1 MRTEPA
7 TGVAATEAG
16 AEPEP
21 TFVEALRYCALVF
34 LALRLL
40 TFAIGLVA
48 AGVVPPIEPV
58 GVPGWPAHPAPDPGW
73 HTLFTAWERFDALW
87 FLRIA
92 DTGYRTDDGS
102 AAFFPLYP
110 LVVRAISFLLGGRPF
125 GASVIVS
132 NAAFVA
138 ALAVTYLLT
147 AMELGERRARTT
159 IVLLAFFPTSFF
171 FLMPY
176 SEALFLLLAVTALW
190 SARRGRWALAGVAG
204 ALAGLTRSIGIV
216 LAPAIAVEA
225 LHRREE
231 GRGPAWPGLLAAG
244 ATGLGTLAYLGWW
257 QVKAGDWLTPITR
270 QENWERVFSW
280 PWVTLWDATR
290 FAFRYVGDTNGGYWL
305 IDWLIVMPVLVAAG
319 FALARYRP
327 VYGVYVLGGLL
338 LPLMFV
344 FADRP
349 LMSMPRFVLPLIPAF
364 WAAAEVADRF
374 RVPRWTLAALG
385 AAGLGVL
392 SVLTVNWYYIF

>member
-73 HTLFTAWERFDALW
+73 HNLFTAWERFDALW

>member
-305 IDWLIVMPVLVAAG
+305 IDWLIVVPVLVAAG

>member
-290 FAFRYVGDTNGGYWL
+290 FAFRYVGDTNCGYWL
-305 IDWLIVMPVLVAAG
+305 IDWVIFVPVLVAAG

-385 AAGLGVL
+385 AAGLGV
-392 SVLTVNWYYIF
+392 

>member
-1 MRTEPA
+1 MRIEPA

-110 LVVRAISFLLGGRPF
+110 LVVRVISFLLGGRPF

-305 IDWLIVMPVLVAAG
+305 IDWLIVVPVLVAAG

-392 SVLTVNWYYIF
+392 SVLTVSWYYIF

>member
-73 HTLFTAWERFDALW
+73 HNLFTAWERFDALW

-305 IDWLIVMPVLVAAG
+305 IDWLIVVPVLVAAG

>member
-73 HTLFTAWERFDALW
+73 HNLFTAWERFDALW

-204 ALAGLTRSIGIV
+204 ALAGLTRSTGIV

-305 IDWLIVMPVLVAAG
+305 IDWVIVVPVLVAAG

-392 SVLTVNWYYIF
+392 SVLTVSWYYIF

>member
-1 MRTEPA
+1 
-7 TGVAATEAG
+7 
-16 AEPEP
+16 
-21 TFVEALRYCALVF
+21 
-34 LALRLL
+34 
-40 TFAIGLVA
+40 
-48 AGVVPPIEPV
+48 
-58 GVPGWPAHPAPDPGW
+58 
-73 HTLFTAWERFDALW
+73 
-87 FLRIA
+87 
-92 DTGYRTDDGS
+92 
-102 AAFFPLYP
+102 
-110 LVVRAISFLLGGRPF
+110 
-125 GASVIVS
+125 SVIVS